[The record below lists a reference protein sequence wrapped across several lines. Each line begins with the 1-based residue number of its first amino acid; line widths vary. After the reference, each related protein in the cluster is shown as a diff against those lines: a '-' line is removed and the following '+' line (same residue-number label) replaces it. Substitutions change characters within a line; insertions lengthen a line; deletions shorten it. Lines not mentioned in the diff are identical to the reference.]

1 MTRRKSVLFILPL
14 IFSILLVPASAT
26 SALEFISPTEKV
38 ENVRTNCSDIKDTL
52 KRVQNSDRNTR
63 VSLGRTYQQILS
75 DFITPMNVRLVKNN
89 RFDYNL
95 NEIQN
100 SFVSARDSFNR
111 NYIYYGQ
118 TLESLLAID
127 CKSNPEEFY
136 GKLIEVRN
144 ARKSVA
150 DSVAEIE
157 KIIDKHTTAVA
168 DLKETFR
175 PKEKSNE

>member
-1 MTRRKSVLFILPL
+1 M
-14 IFSILLVPASAT
+14 LLVPVYNAS
-26 SALEFISPTEKV
+26 SLDFVLPEEKI

-95 NEIQN
+95 NNIQN
-100 SFVSARDSFNR
+100 DFVSAREEFNR
-111 NYIYYGQ
+111 RYISYGQ
-118 TLESLLAID
+118 TLETVLAID
-127 CKSNPEEFY
+127 CKSNPEDFY

-144 ARKSVA
+144 ARKNVA

-157 KIIDKHTTAVA
+157 AIIDKHTAAVTE
-168 DLKETFR
+168 LKETFR
-175 PKEKSNE
+175 PKEKTDE

>member
-1 MTRRKSVLFILPL
+1 LPL
-14 IFSILLVPASAT
+14 IFSILLVPVSTT
-26 SALEFISPTEKV
+26 SALDIVSPAEKI
-38 ENVRTNCSDIKDTL
+38 ENVRTNCSDIKDTV

-100 SFVSARDSFNR
+100 SFVSAREEFNR

-118 TLESLLAID
+118 TLETLLATD
-127 CKSNPEEFY
+127 CKNNPEDFY

-150 DSVAEIE
+150 ESVKNLEG
-157 KIIDKHTTAVA
+157 IIDEHTAAVTE
-168 DLKETFR
+168 LKETFR
-175 PKEKSNE
+175 PKEKSDE

>member
-1 MTRRKSVLFILPL
+1 M
-14 IFSILLVPASAT
+14 LLVPVYNAS
-26 SALEFISPTEKV
+26 SLDFVLPEEKI

-95 NEIQN
+95 NNIQN
-100 SFVSARDSFNR
+100 DFVSAREEFNR
-111 NYIYYGQ
+111 RYISYGQ
-118 TLESLLAID
+118 TLEAILAID
-127 CKSNPEEFY
+127 CKSNPEDFY

-144 ARKSVA
+144 ARKNVA

-157 KIIDKHTTAVA
+157 TIIDKHTAAVTE
-168 DLKETFR
+168 LKETFR
-175 PKEKSNE
+175 PKEKTDE